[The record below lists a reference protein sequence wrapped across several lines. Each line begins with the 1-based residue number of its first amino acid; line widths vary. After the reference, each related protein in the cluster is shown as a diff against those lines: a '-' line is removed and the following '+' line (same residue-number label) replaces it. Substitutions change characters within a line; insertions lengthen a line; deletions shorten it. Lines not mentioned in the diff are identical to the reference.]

1 MKYRFIKL
9 NTGKLIS
16 IRGLSEQRIK
26 ALYFTYHQY
35 HKNYIYYRTP
45 RKKAES

>member
-26 ALYFTYHQY
+26 ALYFTAVFADLD
-35 HKNYIYYRTP
+35 P
-45 RKKAES
+45 ELVPERK